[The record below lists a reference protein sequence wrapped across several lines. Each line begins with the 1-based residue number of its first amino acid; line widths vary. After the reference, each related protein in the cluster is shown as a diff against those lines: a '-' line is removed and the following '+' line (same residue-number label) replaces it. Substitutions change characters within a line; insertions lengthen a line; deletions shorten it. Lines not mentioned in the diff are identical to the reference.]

1 MKTAQAKIVGGA
13 IVTRAKFREGAR
25 LTLVVHDERKPV
37 TLSLDDE
44 AAILAGISEIEAGQG
59 ITVARA
65 RAKLRGRR

>member
-13 IVTRAKFREGAR
+13 VVTRAKFREGAR

-37 TLSLDDE
+37 TLNLDDE
-44 AAILAGISEIEAGQG
+44 AAILAGIAEVDAGHG
-59 ITVARA
+59 VPIARA